1 MKDQD
6 IRWQQR
12 LNHFQQALAQLDS
25 AVDLSRQRPLS
36 RIEQQGL
43 IKAFEFTHEL
53 AWNVMKDFFE
63 FQGEQ
68 AIMGSRDATRLAF
81 ARGLIADGE
90 GWMEMIKSR
99 NQTAHTYNISTTNE
113 IILNVTST
121 YHAPLLSFA
130 DKMETLNNVGQ
141 NA

>member
-1 MKDQD
+1 MNDPD

-12 LNHFQQALAQLDS
+12 LSHYQQAAAQLDS
-25 AVDLSRQRPLS
+25 AVELSQRRSLS

-68 AIMGSRDATRLAF
+68 SIMGSRDATRLAF
-81 ARGLIADGE
+81 GREAAGTADDGVNHGARRPV
-90 GWMEMIKSR
+90 SR
-99 NQTAHTYNISTTNE
+99 E
-113 IILNVTST
+113 
-121 YHAPLLSFA
+121 
-130 DKMETLNNVGQ
+130 
-141 NA
+141 